1 MKREK
6 TLEINFVRKEQKLY
20 NSNDGP
26 PQKIWIKGE
35 DTHFAFVYE
44 EPTM

>member
-20 NSNDGP
+20 NSDGP